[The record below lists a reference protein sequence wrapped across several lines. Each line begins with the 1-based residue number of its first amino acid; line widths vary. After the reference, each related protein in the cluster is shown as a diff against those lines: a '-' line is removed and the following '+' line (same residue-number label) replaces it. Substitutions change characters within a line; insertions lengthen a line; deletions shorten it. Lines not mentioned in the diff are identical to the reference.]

1 MAARPTGRAAEKA
14 AGDSGFFF
22 LAPCPHPELE
32 AHPCMP
38 NHVLLNNIDHKDLR
52 IDTGRSAALGDDV
65 MSAPTF
71 PAEFRNAQAHYPIV
85 FRKTGEGGY
94 QPVVLFGFREG
105 SNLFLQNGRWDAAYL
120 PLAIERR
127 PFLIGVAGDELLV
140 HVDLDDPRVGTGT
153 GEAVFREHG
162 GTTDYLERI
171 NSVLLALHQGLQDT
185 PAFVDALLRHE
196 LLESFVLDI
205 RLDDGSQNRLA
216 GFHTIHEDRLRALD
230 GTTLDQLHRA
240 GYLEPIYMAIAS
252 LSHFRD
258 LIERMNRAHAA
269 GG

>member
-1 MAARPTGRAAEKA
+1 
-14 AGDSGFFF
+14 
-22 LAPCPHPELE
+22 
-32 AHPCMP
+32 MP

-85 FRKTGEGGY
+85 FRKTAEGGF
-94 QPVVLFGFREG
+94 QPLVLFGFHEG
-105 SNLFLQNGRWDAAYL
+105 RNLFLENGRWDAAYL

-127 PFLIGVAGDELLV
+127 PFLIGVSGDELLV
-140 HVDLDDPRVGTGT
+140 HVDLDDPRVRRDA

-185 PAFVDALLRHE
+185 PAFIDALLQHD
-196 LLESFVLDI
+196 LLESFVLDVQ
-205 RLDDGSQNRLA
+205 LDGGSQHRLA
-216 GFHTIHEDRLRALD
+216 GFHTINEDRLRALD
-230 GTTLDQLHRA
+230 GNALEPLHRA
-240 GYLEPIYMAIAS
+240 GYLEPIYMAVAS
-252 LSHFRD
+252 LSHVRD
-258 LIERMNRAHAA
+258 LIERMNRADAA
-269 GG
+269 GR

>member
-1 MAARPTGRAAEKA
+1 M
-14 AGDSGFFF
+14 S
-22 LAPCPHPELE
+22 H
-32 AHPCMP
+32 
-38 NHVLLNNIDHKDLR
+38 HVLLNNIDHKDLR

-85 FRKTGEGGY
+85 FRKTAEGGY

-105 SNLFLQNGRWDAAYL
+105 SNLFLENGRWDAAYL

-140 HVDLDDPRVGTGT
+140 HVDLDDPRVRTDA

-162 GTTDYLERI
+162 GTTDYLERV
-171 NSVLLALHQGLQDT
+171 NSVLLALHQGLQDA
-185 PAFVDALLRHE
+185 PAFIDALLQHD
-196 LLESFVLDI
+196 LLESFVLDVQ
-205 RLDDGSQNRLA
+205 LDDGSQSRLA
-216 GFHTIHEDRLRALD
+216 GFHTLNEDRLRALD
-230 GTTLDQLHRA
+230 GRALEQLHRA
-240 GYLEPIYMAIAS
+240 GHLESIYMAVAS

-258 LIERMNRAHAA
+258 LIERMNRTDAA
-269 GG
+269 GR